1 MGLLDDLKKQADALK
16 AQDTDKT
23 ESLRSTAVSVDH
35 SLRRTFLYLNDLG
48 KQLNV
53 VQMPSPFVFDLN
65 TVGPIDG
72 LIIKDFFCDFRSK
85 HFIDKDYYGEAHVAY
100 RCFSD
105 KILTIKKG
113 PDDMEKFRDILW
125 QSNIE
130 HKSEQFR
137 NERKVITHE
146 VFKVKCDFRVQG
158 KIEGDHET
166 GRLKIL
172 CKNVSGF
179 SVDLYNM
186 MSQELNDVGV
196 EEFAKYFIG
205 RPNKW
210 IELTKKSVLNLKP
223 ANATIPPKPRTD
235 PNYVIHKTPE
245 PPPEPEKK
253 GLLGSLKNIIK
264 KD

>member
-1 MGLLDDLKKQADALK
+1 MGLLDDLKKQADDLK
-16 AQDTDKT
+16 AQDTDRT
-23 ESLRSTAVSVDH
+23 ESMRSTAVSIDH
-35 SLRRTFLYLNDLG
+35 ALRRSFLYLNDLG

-53 VQMPSPFVFDLN
+53 VQMPSPFKYNLP
-65 TVGPIDG
+65 TVGDIDG
-72 LIIKDFFCDFRSK
+72 LVIKDFFCDFRSK
-85 HFIDKDYYGEAHVAY
+85 HFIDKDYYGEVHVAY
-100 RCFSD
+100 RCWSD
-105 KILTIKKG
+105 KVLTVKKG

-146 VFKVKCDFRVQG
+146 VFKVNCDFRVQA

-166 GRLKIL
+166 SRIKIVA
-172 CKNVSGF
+172 KNVGGF
-179 SVDLYNM
+179 SVDMFQLM
-186 MSQELNDVGV
+186 GQEMNEQGV

-210 IELTKKSVLNLKP
+210 EDVIKRSVLSTRP
-223 ANATIPPKPRTD
+223 GAVASPKPKTT
-235 PNYVIHKTPE
+235 PQYVVHHTPD
-245 PPPEPEKK
+245 PPPVEEKR
-253 GLLGSLKNIIK
+253 GLLGSLKSFIK